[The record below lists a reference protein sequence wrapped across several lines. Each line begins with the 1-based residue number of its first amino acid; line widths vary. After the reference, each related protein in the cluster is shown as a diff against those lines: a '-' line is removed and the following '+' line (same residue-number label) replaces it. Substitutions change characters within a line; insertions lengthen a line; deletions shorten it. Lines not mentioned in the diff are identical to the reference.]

1 MNTQTT
7 TPWFN
12 SNRNRRFDSW
22 FDLNENFQFADPYC
36 KWLASRPLCMCNSTE
51 RHSQSENVSSLAI
64 FVWMPWKPQQIFTG
78 LQELARW
85 YSQKH
90 TSSQPRLVET
100 GIYSHVFRIV
110 ATNLINKMG
119 KSHPKTS
126 ITLCKTAGFSFI
138 KAILDCITIIIIIIL
153 IIIITHAHGSHVS
166 IVIICLCDSL
176 CLV

>member
-1 MNTQTT
+1 LSECHESLSKFSQVYKNWQDDILK
-7 TPWFN
+7 N
-12 SNRNRRFDSW
+12 IQA
-22 FDLNENFQFADPYC
+22 LNHDWL
-36 KWLASRPLCMCNSTE
+36 KLASIAMYFL
-51 RHSQSENVSSLAI
+51 
-64 FVWMPWKPQQIFTG
+64 G
-78 LQELARW
+78 
-85 YSQKH
+85 
-90 TSSQPRLVET
+90 
-100 GIYSHVFRIV
+100 IV